1 MQARKPIDFLFFILL
16 SCLFV
21 FVCIRSYTLDFTHD
35 EAYSF
40 LNIKKF
46 WYAQFL
52 CNANS
57 HWLNSFGMKT
67 ASMLGFEDNWQL
79 RWFSVLCAG
88 GIFTLIYFWIK
99 EIPNVAIKFFA
110 FSLACLNLFALD
122 YFVMARGY
130 VSGVF
135 FEILA
140 IGLLLV
146 SIKRKNITT
155 GRTALFCA
163 GLSAIANFNFF
174 YFFVCFSLI
183 YFIAMYFKNG
193 KSFLKNKFFYFDT
206 LAALGFALL
215 VLRAL
220 LFIKRCS
227 NDFGLGYHEF
237 VPALFSSFI
246 DGISYKNIG
255 VTNPTLNNWAIV
267 LAVLVFASAV
277 YGILKFPKHKN
288 QLYFFTSIIFS
299 LIILLLVFN
308 HYVFN
313 VLYPYY
319 RAVLYLAPLLVILI
333 VYFIQYTLPHHNART
348 IFVSCASG
356 IMAINFFMNVDLTY
370 TFDFY
375 HQHDAKP
382 AFNLI
387 EKLGAKHVGMCHEH
401 FGVYI
406 NYYQPSDKYRYSFS
420 GVQLNTYD
428 DSKEWIEKD
437 KLDGFDYLILYP
449 PYELKYYKKRKIHF
463 KGITIFPVSGTVVL
477 KVN

>member
-1 MQARKPIDFLFFILL
+1 M
-16 SCLFV
+16 
-21 FVCIRSYTLDFTHD
+21 LDFTHD

-57 HWLNSFGMKT
+57 HWLNSGAMKI
-67 ASMLGFEDNWQL
+67 ASLLGLESNWQL
-79 RWFSVLCAG
+79 RWFSVVCSG

-99 EIPNVAIKFFA
+99 SIPETSLKLFA

-130 VSGVF
+130 VSGLF
-135 FEILA
+135 FEILSLCLIMLA
-140 IGLLLV
+140 LQKNKPGL
-146 SIKRKNITT
+146 
-155 GRTALFCA
+155 GRAALICA

-174 YFFVCFSLI
+174 YFFVAFTVLY
-183 YFIAMYFKNG
+183 YFLVHFKNRF
-193 KSFLKNKFFYFDT
+193 SFLKNKYFYFDALVT
-206 LAALGFALL
+206 LGFVLL

-227 NDFGLGYHEF
+227 NDFGLGYDSI
-237 VPALFSSFI
+237 VPALFSSFL
-246 DGISYKNIG
+246 DGITYKNIG
-255 VTNPTLNNWAIV
+255 IQNSALNYFA
-267 LAVLVFASAV
+267 LAMAVLVLVSTL
-277 YGILKFPKHKN
+277 YGIIKFRKHRN
-288 QLYFFTSIIFS
+288 TIFYYTSIILV
-299 LIILLLVFN
+299 LIISLLVFN
-308 HYVFN
+308 HYAFK

-319 RAVLYLAPLLVILI
+319 RSVLPLVPLMVICI
-333 VYFIQYTLPHHNART
+333 VSFFYYALPSSIIKTIVLSFISMVL
-348 IFVSCASG
+348 F
-356 IMAINFFMNVDLTY
+356 INFFINVDLKY

-382 AFNLI
+382 AFELVQ
-387 EKLGAKHVGMCHEH
+387 KLGGKNVGMCHEH

-406 NYYQPSDKYRYSFS
+406 NYYQPSDKYKYPFS

-428 DSKEWIEKD
+428 DSKDWVEKD

-449 PYELKYYKKRKIHF
+449 PYELKYYKKRKISF
-463 KGITIFPVSGTVVL
+463 TGVTIFPVSGTVVL